1 MFISRIIRALSL
13 DPNLYEEVEND
24 KSSIVQAMVV
34 VLLSS
39 VAAGLYTYDY
49 GGARGLIVGT
59 IVTFAGWVLMSFLI
73 YLVGTKLF
81 PDTETKTDVG
91 EILRVLGFAAAPGI
105 FILLALLPVI
115 SKIVWLLILVI
126 WVWRFAAM
134 VIAVRQAL
142 DFKNTWSAIWVCVV
156 GLFAYLL
163 VYLILLAY
171 GLPKPIWN

>member
-1 MFISRIIRALSL
+1 MFLSRIIRALSL

-24 KSSIVQAMVV
+24 KTSIVQAMVV
-34 VLLSS
+34 VLLSCI
-39 VAAGLYTYDY
+39 AAGLYTYDY

-115 SKIVWLLILVI
+115 NKIVWLLILVI

-134 VIAVRQAL
+134 VIAIRQAL

>member
-1 MFISRIIRALSL
+1 M
-13 DPNLYEEVEND
+13 
-24 KSSIVQAMVV
+24 
-34 VLLSS
+34 
-39 VAAGLYTYDY
+39 
-49 GGARGLIVGT
+49 
-59 IVTFAGWVLMSFLI
+59 
-73 YLVGTKLF
+73 
-81 PDTETKTDVG
+81 
-91 EILRVLGFAAAPGI
+91 LGFAAAPGI

-115 SKIVWLLILVI
+115 NKIVWLLILVI

-171 GLPKPIWN
+171 GLPKPI